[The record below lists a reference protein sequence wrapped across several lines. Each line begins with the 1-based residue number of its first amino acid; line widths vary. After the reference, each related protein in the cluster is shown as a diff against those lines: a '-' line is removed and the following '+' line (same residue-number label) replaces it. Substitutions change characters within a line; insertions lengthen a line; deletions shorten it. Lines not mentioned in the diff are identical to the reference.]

1 MDKASY
7 TDQSEVMAAQ
17 AARDYIGVEPISPKT
32 ASLCLSEQVGCF
44 GVLSS
49 ISTGDCKVDDCTY
62 NNGKLNGPIGNC
74 LLKVVGIADVEVNL

>member
-7 TDQSEVMAAQ
+7 TDQSEFMAAQ
-17 AARDYIGVEPISPKT
+17 AAGDYIGVEPISPKI
-32 ASLCLSEQVGCF
+32 ASLCLGEQVRRF

-74 LLKVVGIADVEVNL
+74 LLKAVGIADVEVNL